1 MKKLMLFTIL
11 VILFINSKAQDTTCT
26 VVTVNKIYEFQY
38 RPTKLF
44 DKRDYE
50 GYVYLEV
57 KENEVLALHLYDK
70 EEKFRKIFV
79 YYPFNEG
86 ETQKVKTY
94 TLESKSNVYFFN
106 GPKEIAILT
115 QTSAK

>member
-1 MKKLMLFTIL
+1 MKKLMLCSIL
-11 VILFINSKAQDTTCT
+11 SILFFNAYPQDTTCT
-26 VVTVNKIYEFQY
+26 VVMVNKIYEFQY
-38 RPTKLF
+38 RPTKLL
-44 DKRDYE
+44 DKRNYN

-86 ETQKVKTY
+86 EAQKVKTY

-106 GPKEIAILT
+106 GPKEIAVLS
-115 QTSAK
+115 QTTSE